1 MTGGSRNKQT
11 FRSFACDC
19 HVCIEFARKMTLK
32 VKNFAICSHNLRI
45 MMRAD
50 DTGVERG
57 CFPAAVKMEE
67 VDGSYA
73 CMICFK
79 SVRHTKAL
87 SCTECT
93 FTPLHEACYESWVK
107 KKPEFADTCPQCKR
121 INSMVPWETSAVS
134 SFSPGGKVHV
144 VDLEV
149 QKAKEGKEGEGGGGA
164 RGAADDND
172 KGSSL
177 LLNGSSLLSPADEKK
192 VCSSS
197 AHAFDC
203 SKVEIK

>member
-1 MTGGSRNKQT
+1 
-11 FRSFACDC
+11 
-19 HVCIEFARKMTLK
+19 MTLK

>member
-1 MTGGSRNKQT
+1 
-11 FRSFACDC
+11 
-19 HVCIEFARKMTLK
+19 
-32 VKNFAICSHNLRI
+32 
-45 MMRAD
+45 
-50 DTGVERG
+50 
-57 CFPAAVKMEE
+57 
-67 VDGSYA
+67 
-73 CMICFK
+73 
-79 SVRHTKAL
+79 
-87 SCTECT
+87 
-93 FTPLHEACYESWVK
+93 
-107 KKPEFADTCPQCKR
+107 
-121 INSMVPWETSAVS
+121 MVPWETSAVS